1 MEEPRLVDS
10 FIPGFIGEP
19 GDRTFYL
26 QVDDGGVRSWYLL
39 EKGQVA
45 AMAVDAGEIL
55 ASIDAEDAGEALEV
69 GDLAEPDD
77 VAFRVA
83 ELRLRYDEPAG
94 TVTLTLVSTGDDT
107 PEVTHRMSSAQLGA
121 AARVAVAAVLAGRP
135 RCPRCGLAMD
145 PEGHPCPLGNGDLRG
160 HRP

>member
-1 MEEPRLVDS
+1 MPAR
-10 FIPGFIGEP
+10 
-19 GDRTFYL
+19 
-26 QVDDGGVRSWYLL
+26 RS
-39 EKGQVA
+39 KSATSPSPTTSPSG
-45 AMAVDAGEIL
+45 
-55 ASIDAEDAGEALEV
+55 S
-69 GDLAEPDD
+69 
-77 VAFRVA
+77 A
-83 ELRLRYDEPAG
+83 ELRLGYDEPAE
-94 TVTLTLVSTGDDT
+94 TVTLTLVSTGEDA

>member
-1 MEEPRLVDS
+1 MSGRRLVDT
-10 FIPGFIGEP
+10 FIPGFVGEP

-26 QVDDGGVRSWYLL
+26 LVDDAGARSWYLL

-45 AMAVDAGEIL
+45 AFAMESGQLLADHELVTAGDELELGDMAA
-55 ASIDAEDAGEALEV
+55 
-69 GDLAEPDD
+69 PDE

-83 ELRLRYDEPAG
+83 DISLAYEEDG
-94 TVTLTLVSTGDDT
+94 TVAVTVVSTDDAA
-107 PEVTHRMSSAQLGA
+107 VTVIHHLTITQLGA
-121 AARVAVAAVLAGRP
+121 AARVAVTAVMAGRP

-145 PEGHPCPLGNGDLRG
+145 AEGHHCPLTNGDLRG